1 MALILVT
8 ILLIVIFKSF
18 KFGLLSLIPNVYP
31 LVLGAGAMQ
40 LMGKNID
47 LGTALVTSV
56 CLGIAVDDTI
66 HFLTNLNR
74 RLKKSNDLEYCLAQV
89 LTFTG
94 PALIFTTVILAA
106 GFGVLAFADFVPNYN
121 FGVLS
126 VLVLIT
132 ALITDLVLL
141 PAILIRLDKNKKSR
155 KA

>member
-1 MALILVT
+1 M
-8 ILLIVIFKSF
+8 
-18 KFGLLSLIPNVYP
+18 
-31 LVLGAGAMQ
+31 
-40 LMGKNID
+40 
-47 LGTALVTSV
+47 
-56 CLGIAVDDTI
+56 
-66 HFLTNLNR
+66 
-74 RLKKSNDLEYCLAQV
+74 AQV